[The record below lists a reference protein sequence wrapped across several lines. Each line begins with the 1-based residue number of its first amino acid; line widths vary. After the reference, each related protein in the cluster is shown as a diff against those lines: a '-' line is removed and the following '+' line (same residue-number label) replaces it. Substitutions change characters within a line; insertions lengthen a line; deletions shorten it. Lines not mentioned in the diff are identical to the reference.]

1 MRKHISTSS
10 YSSYNNCNSTP
21 YEGCSFTGT
30 NRPILSSSSSFTS
43 CLWSKCEAESGGG
56 IYVDS
61 ADIQLEVYTC
71 QFLSC
76 KATVNNGSGICARS
90 SSRVHVNRS
99 HFYDCNALTSHDGS
113 DGGGGI
119 YLSNISTEA
128 LITSTHFIS
137 CIVKYDGGGVA
148 LWYSYS
154 KLNNNNTM
162 QDCVFLNCSGNNQ
175 SVSEGGGSRI
185 FYNNYNV
192 GISNTL
198 FSQCSNYRG
207 GGLEIELPLTVST
220 PVISFCLFHV
230 NTAVTSGKD
239 IYLQSCDNNPFL
251 HSFTISSGHNRVTPE
266 HWNETTNQDEWLPL
280 TKFTIIRCRNQNL
293 FRGMF

>member
-1 MRKHISTSS
+1 M
-10 YSSYNNCNSTP
+10 
-21 YEGCSFTGT
+21 
-30 NRPILSSSSSFTS
+30 
-43 CLWSKCEAESGGG
+43 
-56 IYVDS
+56 DS
-61 ADIQLEVYTC
+61 ADILLEVYSC

-154 KLNNNNTM
+154 KLNNNKTM

-220 PVISFCLFHV
+220 PIITFCLFHV